1 MTQRHRDLVI
11 LLHGLARTERIFW
24 RMAPGLRAAGFE
36 TLAYP
41 YPSRKHGVAAAVARF
56 RRYLEGL
63 KPGLSRVH
71 CVGFSLGGLVARG
84 ALADPPPHLR
94 LGRLVMI
101 GPPNR
106 GTSVLKI
113 RSYARAARALAGP
126 AVNDLA
132 VGSAALATLGLPRV
146 ETGIIAGT
154 GKFFIFNPS
163 SMVNLIRRH
172 PGPHDGTVEL
182 DNTQLEGAADLVAV
196 PCNHTVMCRD
206 PRVIAETIA
215 FLKTGRFSDAALRP
229 RDGATDQ
236 APPARPR

>member
-24 RMAPGLRAAGFE
+24 RMAPALRAAGFE

-41 YPSRKHGVAAAVARF
+41 YPSRRLGLDAAVARF
-56 RRYLEGL
+56 RRYIESL
-63 KPGLSRVH
+63 KPGLSGVH

-84 ALADPPPHLR
+84 ALAEPPPHLR

-101 GPPNR
+101 APPNR

-113 RSYARAARALAGP
+113 RSYARAARAIAGP
-126 AVNDLA
+126 AVDDLA
-132 VGSAALATLGLPRV
+132 SGSAALKALGLPRA

-154 GKFFIFNPS
+154 GRFFIFNPS
-163 SMVNLIRRH
+163 SMVNLLRRH
-172 PGPHDGTVEL
+172 AETHDGTVEL
-182 DNTQLEGAADLVAV
+182 ENTKLDGAADFIAV
-196 PCNHTVMCRD
+196 RCNHTVMCRD

-215 FLKTGRFSDAALRP
+215 FLKNGRFSRDARRA
-229 RDGATDQ
+229 A
-236 APPARPR
+236 